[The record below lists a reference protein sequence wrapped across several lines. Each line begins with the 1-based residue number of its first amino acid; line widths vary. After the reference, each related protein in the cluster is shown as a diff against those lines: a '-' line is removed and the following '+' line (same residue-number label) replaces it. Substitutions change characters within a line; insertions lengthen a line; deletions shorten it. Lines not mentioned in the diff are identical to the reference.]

1 MNVETL
7 WPDIELEARR
17 LGVEAAALAAI
28 VAVESGGQVTARV
41 NGREEPLIRFEGH
54 WFDRRLAGTMR
65 EQARRLGLASP
76 RAGAVKNPISQ
87 AARWGL
93 LGRAIDIDRAAALE
107 STSWGIGQVMG
118 GNWKM
123 LGYESVEALVA
134 EARSGPAGQLR
145 LMANFLVSAGIV
157 PALRRREWK
166 AVARVYNGPAFAA
179 NAYDQKLA
187 SAYTRYAGHAAAP
200 QPASDRPAGR
210 VLLRR
215 RARRGH
221 RLVAAQPFRARFPG
235 RRRWHLRPGDNRR
248 RQGVPESAPPS
259 GRRHRRTAHP
269 LRGFRSAGGRD
280 CPSPL
285 APVCRLVP
293 PPVFIHMSQRLDSSN
308 AWRYSQFNRLKSV
321 VR

>member
-210 VLLRR
+210 VLSAGAHGEDIVSLQRSLSALGFPVAADGIYGPATIAAV
-215 RARRGH
+215 RAFQKAH
-221 RLVAAQPFRARFPG
+221 RLPADGIAGPLTLSAVSAALADGIVHRLWRRFAGWFR
-235 RRRWHLRPGDNRR
+235 
-248 RQGVPESAPPS
+248 
-259 GRRHRRTAHP
+259 
-269 LRGFRSAGGRD
+269 
-280 CPSPL
+280 
-285 APVCRLVP
+285 RL
-293 PPVFIHMSQRLDSSN
+293 FS
-308 AWRYSQFNRLKSV
+308 FT
-321 VR
+321 